1 MDAHIGEEIIGSDE
15 ISSIPN
21 NVFQTLST
29 ERDVIAHIHFKGLFS
44 FATTRELDHRR
55 DIIHMHAHALF
66 VWSGTKRGL
75 SDTTRFPFDRLN
87 RISTV
92 HIPHADLFR
101 PNAHRIRVWNFES
114 SMCTGASSRGMQTGD
129 SVFINTDNRRI
140 TGAVGE
146 LAMLSLFIFG
156 YCAASRQYVTRYIT
170 ISSDNTSLDILPSLT
185 IRHSIYYNT
194 SLDILPSLLYKNQE
208 AAVKT
213 SCGTSQWFS
222 IERGVRQGCI
232 VSPSLF
238 NIYSENIMREAT
250 ENTSAG
256 ITIGGRKI
264 NNLRYA
270 DYTTLLC
277 ESKEDLMELLTRIQH
292 LSKEKGLLLNTRK
305 TKIMVVDK
313 NRTDDQRFILNGE
326 ELEEVKS
333 FVYLESLINT
343 EVSCMPEVN
352 RRLCM
357 ARSTIENMTTIWKSQ
372 TICKSLK
379 LRIARAT
386 AFAVASYGCE
396 SWAYSK
402 KVTKKIEAFEMWTY
416 RRLLRVSWRQ
426 HKTNAWI
433 LEQLGTKPMLVKQM
447 RKRKMKHFGHI
458 IRHNSLEKT
467 IIQGITAGKRG
478 RGRPAR
484 TWEKDIEE
492 WAGTNI
498 GEATRM
504 AERRDL
510 WCTVIDV
517 TAAQH

>member
-1 MDAHIGEEIIGSDE
+1 MPSGR
-15 ISSIPN
+15 
-21 NVFQTLST
+21 L
-29 ERDVIAHIHFKGLFS
+29 RHFPL
-44 FATTRELDHRR
+44 
-55 DIIHMHAHALF
+55 
-66 VWSGTKRGL
+66 
-75 SDTTRFPFDRLN
+75 
-87 RISTV
+87 
-92 HIPHADLFR
+92 
-101 PNAHRIRVWNFES
+101 
-114 SMCTGASSRGMQTGD
+114 
-129 SVFINTDNRRI
+129 
-140 TGAVGE
+140 
-146 LAMLSLFIFG
+146 
-156 YCAASRQYVTRYIT
+156 
-170 ISSDNTSLDILPSLT
+170 
-185 IRHSIYYNT
+185 
-194 SLDILPSLLYKNQE
+194 
-208 AAVKT
+208 
-213 SCGTSQWFS
+213 
-222 IERGVRQGCI
+222 
-232 VSPSLF
+232 SPSLF

-250 ENTSAG
+250 ENASAG

-270 DYTTLLC
+270 DDTTLLC

-313 NRTDDQRFILNGE
+313 NRTDDHKFILNGE

-333 FVYLESLINT
+333 FVYLGSLINT

-357 ARSTIENMTTIWKSQ
+357 ARSTIENMTTIWKCQ
-372 TICKSLK
+372 AICKSLK

-386 AFAVASYGCE
+386 AFAVATYGCE

-433 LEQLGTKPMLVKQM
+433 LEHLRTEPMLVKQM

-492 WAGTNI
+492 WARTNI

-510 WCTVIDV
+510 WCTVKQSVIEV
-517 TAAQH
+517 TVAQQLKLEPSEQRERERCFKLSN